1 MYRYLLF
8 HCYNYYP
15 SGGMRDCEFKTNN
28 FDELV
33 PFINE
38 HYNDTLMDHIHC
50 YDVVEDKRYE
60 AIMEYYEDEN
70 YFGRQRFLYWEEFH
84 ND

>member
-8 HCYNYYP
+8 YCPYYYP
-15 SGGMRDCEFKTNN
+15 SGGMRDCELKTNN
-28 FDELV
+28 IDELA

-38 HYNDTLMDHIHC
+38 HYNDTLLDSIHY
-50 YDVVEDKRYE
+50 YDTVEDKVYD
-60 AIMEYYEDEN
+60 AVMETYKNEN
-70 YFGRQRFLYWEEFH
+70 YFTRQRFVRWKENR

>member
-15 SGGMRDCEFKTNN
+15 GGGMNDCKFKTNN

-33 PFINE
+33 SFINE
-38 HYNDTLMDHIHC
+38 HYNDTLMDYIHC

-60 AIMEYYEDEN
+60 AIMKLYENKDG
-70 YFGRQRFLYWEEFH
+70 FVRQRFLRWEEH
-84 ND
+84 K